1 MHYEDFFLELEK
13 LPVPDHR
20 RSTRGYGAV
29 LGINDVVIH
38 KKMHSPTKGAKD
50 LEVRIVEFFL
60 KLPLE
65 VQHYLVQKRLVGNPQ
80 EEQPNLFK
88 FAVLDEAK
96 TEMLEMGM
104 SKMGFYS
111 LLGIRNSVFDHA
123 QERDHVMTNLAYLL
137 ETFKYFSKEEKL
149 VLAAEYEVSAK
160 KAKLLASEVAELQ
173 EKKAEA

>member
-13 LPVPDHR
+13 LPVPDNR

-29 LGINDVVIH
+29 LGINDVVVH
-38 KKMHSPTKGAKD
+38 KMKHSPTKGAKE

-65 VQHYLVQKRLVGNPQ
+65 VQHYLVQKRLVDNPK
-80 EEQPNLFK
+80 EEQPHLFK
-88 FAVLDEAK
+88 FAVLENANV
-96 TEMLEMGM
+96 EMLEMGM

-123 QERDHVMTNLAYLL
+123 KERDLVMPNLAYLL

-149 VLAAEYEVSAK
+149 VLAAEYEVSVK
-160 KAKLLASEVAELQ
+160 KAKLLASKVEELN
-173 EKKAEA
+173 KKS